1 MLTQVKIIPLLLFVF
16 TLNCG
21 KNLPIQFSGET
32 MGTTYQIT
40 IIINSNN
47 KINTIRLKEKID
59 SLLNDVN
66 NIFSTYIENSE
77 LTQFNENLSTI
88 PIKISPEFSELYEKA
103 VSISLSSDGSF
114 DFTVLPLVKLWGFG
128 PDFNISQTPS
138 HKKIQEKL
146 NYSGIDKLGFE
157 NDSLSKENHHTQIDF
172 SAIAKGW
179 GVDQAALLLDDLGFE
194 NYMVEIGGEIMVSGL
209 NNFNSKWTIGVSEP
223 EYIASELYTAIHI
236 TDAAVATSGSYNN
249 YFTLENIDY
258 SHILDP
264 KTGYPIQ
271 HDLVSAT
278 IVAQDCATADAIA
291 TAVMVK
297 GFDEG
302 LRWIN
307 NLSNV
312 ECLLVK
318 KTDTGEYLTG
328 KSSGFNY

>member
-1 MLTQVKIIPLLLFVF
+1 M
-16 TLNCG
+16 
-21 KNLPIQFSGET
+21 
-32 MGTTYQIT
+32 
-40 IIINSNN
+40 
-47 KINTIRLKEKID
+47 
-59 SLLNDVN
+59 
-66 NIFSTYIENSE
+66 
-77 LTQFNENLSTI
+77 
-88 PIKISPEFSELYEKA
+88 
-103 VSISLSSDGSF
+103 
-114 DFTVLPLVKLWGFG
+114 
-128 PDFNISQTPS
+128 
-138 HKKIQEKL
+138 
-146 NYSGIDKLGFE
+146 NYSGIDKLEFE
-157 NDSLSKENHHTQIDF
+157 NDSLSKKNHHTQIDF

-209 NNFNSKWTIGVSEP
+209 NNFNSKWTISVSEP
-223 EYIASELYTAIHI
+223 EYIAAELYAAIHI

-249 YFTLENIDY
+249 YFTVENIDY
-258 SHILDP
+258 SHIIDP

-278 IVAQDCATADAIA
+278 IVASDCAMADAIA

>member
-1 MLTQVKIIPLLLFVF
+1 MVLF
-16 TLNCG
+16 
-21 KNLPIQFSGET
+21 S
-32 MGTTYQIT
+32 
-40 IIINSNN
+40 
-47 KINTIRLKEKID
+47 
-59 SLLNDVN
+59 
-66 NIFSTYIENSE
+66 
-77 LTQFNENLSTI
+77 
-88 PIKISPEFSELYEKA
+88 
-103 VSISLSSDGSF
+103 
-114 DFTVLPLVKLWGFG
+114 W
-128 PDFNISQTPS
+128 
-138 HKKIQEKL
+138 
-146 NYSGIDKLGFE
+146 FE
-157 NDSLSKENHHTQIDF
+157 NDSLRKENQHTQIDF
-172 SAIAKGW
+172 SAIAKGL

-236 TDAAVATSGSYNN
+236 TDAAVATSGSYND
-249 YFTLENIDY
+249 YFTLGNIDY

-302 LRWIN
+302 LSWIN
-307 NLSNV
+307 NLPNV

-318 KTDTGEYLTG
+318 KIDTSEYLAV
-328 KSSGFNY
+328 KSS

>member
-16 TLNCG
+16 TLNCD
-21 KNLPIQFSGET
+21 KNQPIQFSGET

-47 KINTIRLKEKID
+47 KVDAIQLQKKVD
-59 SLLNDVN
+59 SLLSQVN
-66 NIFSTYIENSE
+66 NIFSTYIKNSE
-77 LTQFNENLSTI
+77 LTKFNDNLSTI
-88 PIKISPEFSELYEKA
+88 PIKISLEFSELYEKA

-128 PDFNISQTPS
+128 QDFNISQIPS
-138 HKKIQEKL
+138 DEKIQEKL
-146 NYSGIDKLGFE
+146 NYSGIDKLEFE
-157 NDSLSKENHHTQIDF
+157 NASLRKENKHTQIDF

-179 GVDQAALLLDDLGFE
+179 GVDQTALLLDDLGFE
-194 NYMVEIGGEIMVSGL
+194 NYMVEIGGEILVSGV
-209 NNFNSKWTIGVSEP
+209 NNLNSKWTIGVSEP

-302 LRWIN
+302 LSWIN
-307 NLSNV
+307 NLPNV

-318 KTDTGEYLTG
+318 KSDTSEYLAG

>member
-21 KNLPIQFSGET
+21 KNQPIQFSGET

-47 KINTIRLKEKID
+47 EVDAIQLQKKVD
-59 SLLNDVN
+59 SLLTQVN

-77 LTQFNENLSTI
+77 LTQFNDNLSTI

-128 PDFNISQTPS
+128 QDFNISQIPS
-138 HKKIQEKL
+138 DEKIQEKL
-146 NYSGIDKLGFE
+146 NYSGIDKLEFE
-157 NDSLSKENHHTQIDF
+157 NASLRKENKHTQIDF

-179 GVDQAALLLDDLGFE
+179 GVDQVALF
-194 NYMVEIGGEIMVSGL
+194 L
-209 NNFNSKWTIGVSEP
+209 ND
-223 EYIASELYTAIHI
+223 TAMHI

-249 YFTLENIDY
+249 YFTLKNIDY

-297 GFDEG
+297 GFDRG

-328 KSSGFNY
+328 RSSGFNY